1 MTTDHSRR
9 YAGGCLCGALRYEAK
24 GQPLYQ
30 GHCYCSDCRKATGS
44 GFVGFM
50 GFPASSL
57 RFSGEAVVHASPA
70 ASGEVA
76 ERSRCAVCHSLVF
89 GGRIGQ
95 ASDFTIYA
103 GSLDDASLFEPDIA
117 IFSEGRPD
125 WAMIP
130 PDLQVFRRG
139 PE

>member
-1 MTTDHSRR
+1 
-9 YAGGCLCGALRYEAK
+9 
-24 GQPLYQ
+24 
-30 GHCYCSDCRKATGS
+30 
-44 GFVGFM
+44 
-50 GFPASSL
+50 
-57 RFSGEAVVHASPA
+57 
-70 ASGEVA
+70 
-76 ERSRCAVCHSLVF
+76 VF